1 MRPVTPKLKRK
12 EVYQM
17 TVTAKDRPWWG
28 FPEWRD
34 YHKGTSAARSKTH
47 YDYIKGVEKV
57 RDLTDSEHWYAK
69 AYDHVV
75 LGVGK

>member
-1 MRPVTPKLKRK
+1 MTLKPN
-12 EVYQM
+12 
-17 TVTAKDRPWWG
+17 DRPWWA

-34 YHKGTSAARSKTH
+34 YLRENSNTVSDAQYR
-47 YDYIKGVEKV
+47 YIKGVERI